1 MMNLLKRLRKK
12 WGNKNMPKKL
22 TPYQIM
28 RLEMDRNYIQQY
40 NASHRAVKPV
50 QARAY
55 TQTPSAKQQAQM
67 IMAKNTFRAKKIP
80 LYQQIGMQDFD
91 QLNTKDINLLKEDI
105 RKLQSVANSRITKL
119 QKADEYDFNFAINKR
134 NEKYLNDDGK
144 FKFDISKINNRN
156 QLLGYFNELN
166 RFINYQSSTVKGIKK
181 IRENV
186 NKRIGIP
193 FTKIQQ
199 DKFWEIYNKLK
210 ETAGGGKDGMNN
222 LIKYLGFDDSKQL
235 QRYIASMKGLLS
247 ITDNMSDDDVD
258 AIVDD
263 IAINIT
269 NYYNKKKHEYEVM
282 EQRELAKQGLGSNVF
297 NNMRK
302 NK

>member
-1 MMNLLKRLRKK
+1 
-12 WGNKNMPKKL
+12 MPKKL

-28 RLEMDRNYIQQY
+28 RMEMDRNYIQQY

-80 LYQQIGMQDFD
+80 LYQQIGMQSVND
-91 QLNTKDINLLKEDI
+91 LKTKDLDLLKEDI

-119 QKADEYDFNFAINKR
+119 QKANEADYNFAINNQ
-134 NEKYLNDDGK
+134 NEKYLNAEGK
-144 FKFDISKINNRN
+144 YKFDISKINNRN

-166 RFINYQSSTVKGIKK
+166 RFINAQSSTVRGIKK

-186 NKRIGIP
+186 NKNIGVKL
-193 FTKIQQ
+193 TKRQQ
-199 DKFWEIYNKLK
+199 DKFWEIYNKIK
-210 ETAGGGKDGMNN
+210 ETAGGGKDGMEN
-222 LIKYLGFDDSKQL
+222 LRKYLGFDDSKQL
-235 QRYIASMKGLLS
+235 QRYIASMKDLLS
-247 ITDNMSDDDVD
+247 ITDNMKDEDVD
-258 AIVDD
+258 SIVDS

-269 NYYNKKKHEYEVM
+269 NYYNQKKHEYEVM

-297 NNMRK
+297 K
-302 NK
+302 NLRNIK